1 MELFTDFFQ
10 QISDLIQGLEFG
22 AAIKLFYAALPDVV
36 INTFGIIFCIS
47 ALGFVIKFLKGWF

>member
-1 MELFTDFFQ
+1 MELFNDFFQ

-22 AAIKLFYAALPDVV
+22 AAIKLFYAALPDVF
-36 INTFGIIFCIS
+36 INTLGLIFCLS